1 MSLLGACSRKK
12 QWRQLLLLRALSGQ
26 STEAF
31 HRERV
36 WLKRQVS
43 PVKICLIRV
52 SLFRLTVENEVFN
65 HPLQVFFV
73 FFPNRSLLVMLLEEI
88 IELSTSHLL
97 KTNEKHEQICNVWKV
112 SSILILTNYLWFF
125 SDINNHLLHFQRFL
139 QKYFNWASV
148 KMPYF
153 FFFLD
158 LQVKEMIANIPVS
171 VSSPVTA
178 ILYLLP
184 AFPRQTV
191 PFRVFSLTEM
201 LPQPTARLCVQF
213 TIRGIDITMTSLASW
228 CQQYGLLSPRHG
240 AMSQGLCCLSLEK
253 EFSWARVEQEYSS
266 LKMDSH

>member
-153 FFFLD
+153 FFRSASKRDDSKHTCFCVLPSYSHTVSTASFSKTNCP
-158 LQVKEMIANIPVS
+158 LQS
-171 VSSPVTA
+171 
-178 ILYLLP
+178 
-184 AFPRQTV
+184 
-191 PFRVFSLTEM
+191 
-201 LPQPTARLCVQF
+201 
-213 TIRGIDITMTSLASW
+213 
-228 CQQYGLLSPRHG
+228 LLSDWNVTTANSE
-240 AMSQGLCCLSLEK
+240 AMC
-253 EFSWARVEQEYSS
+253 AIYN
-266 LKMDSH
+266 